1 MTITKFGK
9 KSGDVLSIKKNFY
22 TDNDFLLSKQKKISK
37 IYSRQPHRKKCKAC
51 DRALTGSTFKNHN
64 IVYIECKYCSHING
78 KYKDTQKFSD
88 TIYKSSKINY
98 SKNYE
103 SLNLKSFQLRQQ
115 KIYDPKALFL
125 KQNLNKWKK
134 IKVLDFGCGSGYFI
148 SSLIDAGF
156 QNVEGLEVSSDQ
168 INYGKRIFKSLNKKT
183 DHLKFIE
190 TNEVLGVI
198 KKTDANC
205 ISLIGVLEHL
215 VNLKEFLNAI
225 KLNKKIQYIFLCVP
239 MFSLS
244 SIVENNFP
252 DIFNRHLGGGHTH
265 LFTEKSLKKVMNKI
279 NFHEVSS
286 WWFGSDFSDLLR
298 SLIVKSQ
305 KKNEKLLVNKLTKLQ
320 KEIDSLQIVLDK
332 QKLSSQVHMI
342 LKKK

>member
-1 MTITKFGK
+1 
-9 KSGDVLSIKKNFY
+9 
-22 TDNDFLLSKQKKISK
+22 
-37 IYSRQPHRKKCKAC
+37 
-51 DRALTGSTFKNHN
+51 
-64 IVYIECKYCSHING
+64 
-78 KYKDTQKFSD
+78 
-88 TIYKSSKINY
+88 
-98 SKNYE
+98 
-103 SLNLKSFQLRQQ
+103 
-115 KIYDPKALFL
+115 
-125 KQNLNKWKK
+125 
-134 IKVLDFGCGSGYFI
+134 
-148 SSLIDAGF
+148 LIDAGF

-265 LFTEKSLKKVMNKI
+265 LFTEK
-279 NFHEVSS
+279 
-286 WWFGSDFSDLLR
+286 
-298 SLIVKSQ
+298 
-305 KKNEKLLVNKLTKLQ
+305 
-320 KEIDSLQIVLDK
+320 
-332 QKLSSQVHMI
+332 
-342 LKKK
+342 